1 MKGARH
7 MAKGAEATKFF
18 DQEEKPMSESDRTKV
33 SAELAE
39 IDQQIKAV
47 KEEKRNVNSKYR
59 VRINDLEKRQDVLS
73 RQIIDGVVEVSF
85 EVLEEHDDE
94 RLVVDIIRKD
104 TEERISTRQM
114 TEPEKEAARKRKQ
127 LKIPGTEDDGIIDDD
142 AIPRAAVRGTAKGSK
157 RKGGKK

>member
-1 MKGARH
+1 
-7 MAKGAEATKFF
+7 MAKGSEAKLF
-18 DQEEKPMSESDRTKV
+18 DHEEKTMSEEDRQKV
-33 SAELAE
+33 SGALAE
-39 IDQQIKAV
+39 IDQEIKSV

-85 EVLEEHDDE
+85 EVLEEHDDDHMM
-94 RLVVDIIRKD
+94 VHIIRKD
-104 TEERISTRQM
+104 TGRKVSTRQM

-127 LKIPGTEDDGIIDDD
+127 LAIPGTEDDGGVIDDAD
-142 AIPRAAVRGTAKGSK
+142 IPSNAVKAPKTGSK